1 VDSNGEAY
9 LDIETTGLS
18 PQCCDITVIGIHL
31 FKPPDREEFVQL
43 VGDDI
48 TPKNLLA
55 ALEGIGRLFTFNGAR
70 FDLPWIR
77 HHLGLDL
84 SAGGIEHCDLMHH
97 CQRRQLFGGLKK
109 IEPLLGIPRSL
120 PEMNGYQAVKL
131 WWRYINDFDH
141 QALATLLAY
150 NKEDT
155 RNLVQLRRLVMNDFA
170 PPPDVV

>member
-1 VDSNGEAY
+1 MDRNGEAY

-18 PQCCDITVIGIHL
+18 PHYCDITVIGIHL
-31 FKPPDREEFVQL
+31 VRPPDREEFIQL
-43 VGDDI
+43 VGDQI
-48 TPKNLLA
+48 TRDNLMT

-70 FDLPWIR
+70 FDLPYIR
-77 HHLGLDL
+77 ERLGLDIT
-84 SAGGIEHCDLMHH
+84 AEGIEHCDLMHH
-97 CQRRQLFGGLKK
+97 CHRRRLFGGLKK

-120 PEMNGYQAVKL
+120 PEMNGYQAVRL

-141 QALATLLAY
+141 QALATLLSY

-155 RNLVQLRRLVMNDFA
+155 QNLVHLRRLVTDDFT